1 MTVPPTLSPHNPHPA
16 ESSPPRAE
24 RRTMSQTSQDWSP
37 AQQLR
42 DAREKLHRLGH
53 SLNAVVTEIADPPYS
68 VDGPLQGMPIA
79 VKDMIDVAGYARG
92 NGNPEDM
99 AGPPSSTD
107 APVITALRRGG
118 AQIFALAA
126 LLEYA
131 AGAQHPE
138 IAEAR
143 NPVKPSRT
151 AGGSSGGSAALV
163 GAGVCPAALGSDTG
177 GSIRLPAHY
186 CGVVGFKPT
195 FGSVSVEGVQALAP
209 TLDHVGVLAVDVA
222 TATRVF
228 EVMSGG
234 VRHPEPAALKIGVLA
249 DQLRDTR
256 LESDVRDVVSAAITG
271 LGEHALL
278 SLVEVDGSALDAL
291 NESLT
296 NIILYEAW
304 QVHGEVMTERPGHFG
319 APTAR
324 LLAAAE
330 RITRAD
336 YERAL
341 AERSA
346 LIPAALA
353 VLDGVDVIIGPAGP
367 YVAPEVSPPIDTP
380 AGEIEGIYSSPFNVT
395 GQPAI
400 VIPCGL
406 TAEGLPVGL
415 QIAALPGAD
424 GALLAAAALLERALR
439 CDPGAEDAA

>member
-1 MTVPPTLSPHNPHPA
+1 MN
-16 ESSPPRAE
+16 
-24 RRTMSQTSQDWSP
+24 QTSQDWS
-37 AQQLR
+37 AAKQLR

-53 SLNAVVTEIADPPYS
+53 PLNAVVAEIADPPYS
-68 VDGPLQGMPIA
+68 VDGPLRGMPIA

-118 AQIFALAA
+118 AQIFALSA

-143 NPVKPSRT
+143 NPVNPSRT

-234 VRHPEPAALKIGVLA
+234 VRHSEPSEPAALKIGVLA

-256 LESDVRDVVSAAITG
+256 LASDVRDVVSAAIKG
-271 LGEHALL
+271 LGQHALL

-296 NIILYEAW
+296 HIILYEAW
-304 QVHGEVMTERPGHFG
+304 QVHREVMTEQPGHFG

-330 RITRAD
+330 RVTRAD

-380 AGEIEGIYSSPFNVT
+380 AGAIEGIYSSPFNVT

-400 VIPCGL
+400 VIPCGV

-439 CDPGAEDAA
+439 RDPGHEDTA